1 MKGKRFSVE
10 RQRVR
15 LPGLAPGSPIA
26 HGFTLTAMDA
36 AEVRVEIRRPTGFS
50 VRTVS
55 VHK

>member
-15 LPGLAPGSPIA
+15 LPDLAPGGAIA
-26 HGFTLTAMDA
+26 RVFSLTAMDA
-36 AEVRVEIRRPTGFS
+36 AEVRVEIRRPTDFG